1 MIPLPDP
8 EAPANSH
15 SHPNS
20 YPVFGAGST
29 VMALYP
35 DTSCFYRAE
44 VTEVVTAPREG
55 RVSRAISLCH
65 LCLTLRFTSQNM
77 PKQQYRVRFED
88 DDDQIHTVPAQWVVE
103 WPGS

>member
-1 MIPLPDP
+1 MVSRRYQSNLKTMIPLPDP
-8 EAPANSH
+8 EAPGNSP

-55 RVSRAISLCH
+55 RVIIPTY
-65 LCLTLRFTSQNM
+65 TLN
-77 PKQQYRVRFED
+77 
-88 DDDQIHTVPAQWVVE
+88 QIAYLIKPTEYGEATI
-103 WPGS
+103 